1 MKFLTCHLFGVFASY
16 FDFAAF
22 SRLAFPA
29 PTRRKTFKTAAE
41 HSSFRHSKKS
51 LKKTTFVLYIGHN

>member
-1 MKFLTCHLFGVFASY
+1 MNFLTCHLFGVFASY

-41 HSSFRHSKKS
+41 RSSLHRDSS
-51 LKKTTFVLYIGHN
+51 NAP